1 MELFGKLDRLLE
13 KGIGLIFKP
22 DGKTDPNNELV
33 KQLYSKLGIQLEL
46 LPYEIKEYVRQGY
59 LINPHVYTVINKI
72 IRPSSAIPHFLY
84 EWKDDEKKV
93 KLYKDAVKT
102 GDYERVD
109 FYRSKAL
116 KKVSQPELDRILE
129 QPNDS
134 QSWQEWCEQAMGF
147 QLITGEEF
155 IYGLIPS
162 GYSQPTQL
170 FNMPSQ
176 VTTIEMGDWRK
187 PIKGYK
193 IDYFGFMSETIDP
206 EKVLHIKLMNPE
218 YDGYQSEI
226 RGLSPMSALCKVVK
240 KSNDSAIAQMRILQN
255 GHPVGILSNETERGM
270 DDTAAKDLKRKWRRT
285 QQGPENINEVLL
297 TSLKLKWV
305 SMGLTTAD
313 MQLMESDKADLET
326 IARVYE
332 IPLALV
338 KNDASTYNNLIE
350 AQKIAWMDARLPLL
364 SRRRD
369 ALNRWLVKPYAKK
382 SGKDLYID
390 YDITSIDALKRNDK
404 EVVQVLKMEIDSGI
418 ISQNEAREVRGREP
432 VKDPEADKLIRS
444 GTKKTQDEENI

>member
-1 MELFGKLDRLLE
+1 MFN
-13 KGIGLIFKP
+13 KP
-22 DGKTDPNNELV
+22 TGVTDPNNELI

-46 LPYEIKEYVRQGY
+46 LPYEIKEYVKQGY

-72 IRPSSAIPHFLY
+72 IRPASAIPHYLY

-93 KLYKDAVKT
+93 KQYKLAVKS
-102 GDYERVD
+102 GDYERAE
-109 FYRSKAL
+109 FYHSKAL
-116 KKVSQPELDRILE
+116 KKVSIKEIDKILE
-129 QPNDS
+129 NPNDN
-134 QSWQEWCEQAMGF
+134 QSWQEWCEQGMGF
-147 QLITGEEF
+147 HMITGEEF

-162 GYSQPTQL
+162 GYSNPTQL

-218 YDGYQSEI
+218 YDGYQSEV

-255 GHPVGILSNETERGM
+255 GHPVGILSNEAERGF
-270 DDTAAKDLKRKWRRT
+270 DDTAAKDLKRKFRGT
-285 QQGPENINEVLL
+285 YQGSNNINDVLI
-297 TSLKLKWV
+297 TSLKLNWI

-313 MQLMESDKADLET
+313 MQLIDSDKADLET

-338 KNDASTYNNLIE
+338 KNDAATYNNLVE

-369 ALNRWLVKPYAKK
+369 ALNRWLIKPYAAK

-404 EVVQVLKMEIDSGI
+404 EIVDVLKIEIESGI
-418 ISQNEAREVRGREP
+418 RTPNEAREVRGLEP
-432 VKDPEADKLIRS
+432 VKDPAADKLYI
-444 GTKKTQDEENI
+444 GNKKPVQQDDTTSV